1 VKGLKTG
8 KDSMSIV
15 KYKDICFIKEKISF
29 QKKKKTLMQKK
40 NLLVNIAV
48 SSLNLKYMINCFN
61 AWS

>member
-29 QKKKKTLMQKK
+29 QKKKK
-40 NLLVNIAV
+40 NINAEEE
-48 SSLNLKYMINCFN
+48 SSC
-61 AWS
+61 